1 MNRDLCVRVKRLR
14 RHYYRPP
21 SAKALRDERLVVLKR
36 LIERVFSTLIA
47 ASLKRKPCDIPQTS
61 IAFK

>member
-1 MNRDLCVRVKRLR
+1 MRVKRLR
-14 RHYYRPP
+14 RHYYQTP
-21 SAKALRDERLVVLKR
+21 SAKALRDERIVVLKR
-36 LIERVFSTLIA
+36 LVERVFSTFIA